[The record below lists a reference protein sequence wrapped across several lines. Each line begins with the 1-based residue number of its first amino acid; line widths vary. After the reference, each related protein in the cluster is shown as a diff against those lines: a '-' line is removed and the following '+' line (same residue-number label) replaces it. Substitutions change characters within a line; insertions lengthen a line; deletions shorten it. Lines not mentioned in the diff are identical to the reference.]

1 MLVYQRVC
9 PNSRQELLAMG
20 LLLRSFLPSHEC
32 FCWPWCSL
40 WLAGPAQ
47 ENALAQNSQEPNL
60 LTSTLSKDAK
70 LRKIIGSKTQH
81 VNKLIKIYK
90 NQINQTQQKTVLP
103 TQRYQHGRSS
113 WRSLPANA
121 QGRQQS
127 WAKIGRLNAMWLN
140 HFQTIHLFIL
150 NTFTI
155 YPFIY
160 LYTNYLIRSNKS
172 IHRSN
177 KLQHR
182 LYTF

>member
-9 PNSRQELLAMG
+9 PNSSQELLAMG

-90 NQINQTQQKTVLP
+90 NQINQTQQKNCTSNATLSTWAVQLKKFASQCARPPTILSKDRKAECNVIEPFPDYPSIHTQYIHHLP
-103 TQRYQHGRSS
+103 LYLSIYQ
-113 WRSLPANA
+113 L
-121 QGRQQS
+121 
-127 WAKIGRLNAMWLN
+127 
-140 HFQTIHLFIL
+140 
-150 NTFTI
+150 
-155 YPFIY
+155 
-160 LYTNYLIRSNKS
+160 SNK
-172 IHRSN
+172 I
-177 KLQHR
+177 
-182 LYTF
+182 